1 MILASLLMVARIW
14 DAAPHNAFTDLIRYR
29 GEWVCAFR
37 EGSRHVSPDGA
48 IRVITSRDGKQWSSA
63 ARLSLPALDLRDPK
77 LTVTPRGE
85 LMLTTAAADRPKEP
99 VSHQSM
105 VWFSRDARQWS
116 EPVKAGE
123 LNFWLWR
130 VQWHKGLAYSVGYGT
145 TNRDT
150 DVARLYRSA
159 DGRTFEPWVPRLF
172 TEGYPNETSL
182 LFEKDGTARM
192 LLRRDRGTMTGQWG
206 TSRPPYKEWT
216 WQDMGVRI
224 GGPHMLQIPGGRVIG
239 VVRLYDGKQRTS
251 IVEINPATGKLTELE
266 KLPSN
271 GDSSY
276 AGLVWE
282 KGELW
287 ISYYSSHEE
296 KTAIYLARW
305 KP

>member
-145 TNRDT
+145 TNRDN
-150 DVARLYRSA
+150 DFARLYRSA
-159 DGRTFEPWVPRLF
+159 DGRSFEPWVPRLF

-182 LFEKDGTARM
+182 LFEKDGTARL

-239 VVRLYDGKQRTS
+239 VVRLYDGQQRTS
-251 IVEINPATGKLTELE
+251 IVEINPATGKLNELE